1 MNQRN
6 LEDKPSDQYEMS
18 SPFLDDGINKS
29 NRQPLLIINEKNDS
43 FLSSDNQIN
52 TPGFKGTFNSGTID
66 YGYALLNQFD
76 EGEEI
81 AGNRNGQ
88 IMKNAY
94 STNSLYIFYQK
105 LPVFLP
111 NSVVMLIWKAII
123 AGIILL
129 YFFVVP
135 ITVCYGSDVWIFLPS
150 TKFIIDTLSFI
161 LLLLDIVLEFLTA
174 FYEHGNLITNKERI
188 AYQYLRLNFALDIIG
203 VLAFGVQSFV
213 NDDSINLILLLF
225 YLKYP
230 ALIKIDYLFEEA
242 TLLYRTI
249 RTIYN
254 VGKIIVL
261 LQFCFLMFS
270 CIFYVIGKASV
281 EAGYNSWLLNNGNF
295 GIIGELNPGFQFFF
309 SYYFGLGTMTT
320 TMGYGDI
327 TPLNVFEC
335 TWCLGGI
342 FFAVFIFQVNVNSL
356 FKIMEEFNVHP
367 IKIFK
372 KRIAVN
378 KFMQSKQVPLVVQE
392 RVRRYLNEHWYEEGT
407 RDLTLEQEVFA
418 ELAPEIKEELFY
430 NSYGKMFYQIPFMS
444 KTFSNEFLKSLSI
457 KIEEI
462 SFAQNEIIFLDNV
475 DYLLDDYSIYFIDY
489 GQILIFANTG
499 EQRPFWIKQLE
510 SQEYFGEWS
519 FLTGRPRL
527 ASASSI
533 SYSRLYKLKR
543 EVFIDILGSFQ
554 DDFEKYWMIRD
565 KLIYS
570 NDFNVINSLCWN
582 CESDSHYSTKC
593 PVTHYLPQLTKEL
606 TNNLQNEQQRS
617 YYQRKQKQRWHTI
630 IRSSYQSQQSESF
643 RLKEQNQDKQALQ
656 TNISTQQQQDQQSQ
670 KQKQIFDKPYQ
681 FKHYFPQQNYHK
693 IQAFQNQIA
702 IQKIVNNRKSA
713 LFIPSTAYRQT
724 KKSAIFVWPKQ
735 S

>member
-6 LEDKPSDQYEMS
+6 LEDIPIDQYEMS
-18 SPFLDDGINKS
+18 SPFLEDGINKS
-29 NRQPLLIINEKNDS
+29 NRQPLLMINEKSDS
-43 FLSSDNQIN
+43 FQSSNYKID
-52 TPGFKGTFNSGTID
+52 TPGFKGTFNSGSVD
-66 YGYALLNQFD
+66 YGYALLNYFD

-88 IMKNAY
+88 IVKNSN

-135 ITVCYGSDVWIFLPS
+135 ITVCYGSDIFLPS
-150 TKFIIDTLSFI
+150 TKYIIDSLSF
-161 LLLLDIVLEFLTA
+161 LFLLLDIALEFLTA
-174 FYEHGNLITNKERI
+174 FYEHGNLITDKERI
-188 AYQYLRLNFALDIIG
+188 AYQYLRLNFALDILG
-203 VLAFGVQSFV
+203 TLAFGIQSFIP
-213 NDDSINLILLLF
+213 NDSVNLILLLF
-225 YLKYP
+225 FLKYP

-242 TLLYRTI
+242 TLLYRTL

-261 LQFCFLMFS
+261 LQFCFLIFS
-270 CIFYVIGKASV
+270 CIFYVIGKSSV
-281 EAGYNSWLLNNGNF
+281 EAGYNSWLLNDGNF
-295 GIIGELNPGFQFFF
+295 GVIGELNPGFQFFF

-367 IKIFK
+367 MKIFK

-378 KFMQSKQVPLVVQE
+378 KFMQSKSVPLVVQE

-407 RDLTLEQEVFA
+407 RDLTLEQEIFT

-430 NSYGKMFYQIPFMS
+430 NSYGKMFDQIPFLS
-444 KTFSNEFLKSLSI
+444 KTFSIEFLRSISI

-475 DYLLDDYSIYFIDY
+475 DYLLDDFSIYFIDY
-489 GQILIFANTG
+489 GSILIFANTG

-543 EVFIDILGSFQ
+543 EVFMDILGSFQ

-570 NDFNVINSLCWN
+570 NDFKVINNICWN
-582 CESDSHYSTKC
+582 CESDSHYATQC
-593 PVTHYLPQLTKEL
+593 PVTHYIPQITKEL
-606 TNNLQNEQQRS
+606 TISLYAEQERS
-617 YYQRKQKQRWHTI
+617 QYQRKQKLRWNTI
-630 IRSSYQSQQSESF
+630 LRSSSQIQKTESF
-643 RLKEQNQDKQALQ
+643 REQNQNQENQA
-656 TNISTQQQQDQQSQ
+656 QQANNAVQVIQDQQSQ

-681 FKHYFPQQNYHK
+681 FKHYFPKFNYHK
-693 IQAFQNQIA
+693 IQAFQNQAA
-702 IQKIVNNRKSA
+702 ISKINNLRKSA
-713 LFIPSTAYRQT
+713 MYIPSTAYRQT
-724 KKSAIFVWPKQ
+724 KQSAIFVWPKQ